1 MSDRSPSTCIQL
13 LLILAI
19 LLSLGVISC
28 QRQKVSKDAPLLYL
42 PDDLEATLWAESP
55 MFYNPTNMDIDS
67 KGRIWI
73 TEAVNYR
80 NYNNDSS
87 KHIHHSAGDRVVI
100 LEDRDNDGK
109 ADDARIYVQDKDLVS
124 PLGIAVIGNQ
134 VFVSCSPNLIVY
146 TDEDGDDHPDKK
158 EIFLTGFGGVDHDHS
173 LHAIVGGPDG
183 NLYFTTGNAGPHIV
197 TDKSGWTLRS
207 GSMYTGGSPYNT
219 ENHGNMRSDDGEM
232 WVGGLALKINPD
244 GNNLKV
250 IGHNFRNAY
259 ELAVDSRLDFWQ
271 NDNDDQVIACRTTW
285 LMERGNAGYFS
296 TDGTR
301 YWQADQRPGQDVF
314 TAHWHQEDP
323 GVIPAG
329 DRSGA
334 GAPTG
339 IVMYEG
345 DALGEQYRGMLL
357 SADAGRNV
365 IFAYHPKQHQSGY
378 DLGKRMNFITSL
390 RDDNEDYVW
399 NDSLENR
406 DEQKWFRP
414 SDVATGIEGAIYV
427 ADWYDPVVGGHQ
439 MEDSAGY
446 GRIYRITPKNKK
458 LKRPIIDLST
468 AAGQVEAV
476 TNPAINVRYEASQKL
491 KKLGASVIPDVT
503 RLLDSENPYHR
514 ARAIWLLAGLGEA
527 GKTKVE
533 KLLKDPREDI
543 RIVAF
548 RALRQYSKDIIP
560 YAKSAADDSS
570 VFLKREILIALA
582 DYSYAEK
589 KPILLTLLKNF
600 DAKDR
605 WYLEALG
612 NAVSG
617 EEENFMAAAS
627 KLFNAENK
635 SSESWGEEMEAL
647 VWRLHPPSYSN
658 QLKNRAQSTRL
669 SPEQRQRAITA
680 LGFIND
686 GQAVSAMLELT
697 KSSQKDVAEQ
707 SAYWV
712 SFRQSNEWFK
722 LADWRKAHIDPA
734 RERKIAEMKVKMSN
748 VLDERMPLDEK
759 NRSARDLAA
768 DPIGSRMILSLISEG
783 RFPNDMYKTVNEMLL
798 NSKDQ
803 TVRVQASQ
811 YFETG
816 DKHTYAIPSLTTLKS
831 DGEKGRIIFDSKCST
846 CHKVGTRGKDIGP
859 ELTLIKKKF
868 DKQALMDAIVNPSAG
883 IVFGY
888 EAWTINT
895 KYGQSH
901 FGFLVADGK
910 EVIVVKD
917 LNGARHTIPLRDIVF
932 RQKSEK
938 SLMPEASALGLSDQE
953 LVDVVGFLTSVD
965 SD

>member
-1 MSDRSPSTCIQL
+1 
-13 LLILAI
+13 
-19 LLSLGVISC
+19 
-28 QRQKVSKDAPLLYL
+28 
-42 PDDLEATLWAESP
+42 

-87 KHIHHSAGDRVVI
+87 EHVHHSAGDRVVI

-109 ADDARIYVQDKDLVS
+109 ADDATIYVQDKDLVS

-146 TDEDGDDHPDKK
+146 TDEDGDDHPDRK
-158 EIFLTGFGGVDHDHS
+158 EIFLTGFGGMDHDHS

-219 ENHGNMRSDDGEM
+219 ENHGNMKSDDGKT

-244 GNNLKV
+244 GNHLRV

-259 ELAVDSRLDFWQ
+259 ELAVDSRRDFWQ

-285 LMERGNAGYFS
+285 LMEGGNAGYFS
-296 TDGTR
+296 VDGTR

-339 IVMYEG
+339 IVMYED

-365 IFAYHPKQHQSGY
+365 IFAYHPKQYKSGY
-378 DLGKRMNFITSL
+378 DLGKRINFITSL

-414 SDVATGIEGAIYV
+414 SDVAVGTEGAIYV

-446 GRIYRITPKNKK
+446 GRIYRITSKNRKVQ
-458 LKRPIIDLST
+458 RPVIDMST

-476 TNPAINVRYEASQKL
+476 LNPAINVRYEASQKL
-491 KKLGASVIPDVT
+491 KKLGTSAIPDVK

-514 ARAIWLLAGLGEA
+514 ARAIWLLAGLGDA
-527 GKTKVE
+527 GKAEVE
-533 KLLKDPREDI
+533 KLLKDHQEDI

-548 RALRQYSKDIIP
+548 KALRQYSKDIIP
-560 YAKSAADDSS
+560 YAKSVADDPS

-582 DYSYAEK
+582 DYPYPEK

-617 EEENFMAAAS
+617 EEEDFMAAAS

-635 SSESWGEEMEAL
+635 PPESWSEEMEAL
-647 VWRLHPPSYSN
+647 VWRLHPPSYSDE
-658 QLKNRAQSTRL
+658 LKKRAQSAKV
-669 SPEQRQRAITA
+669 SSEQRQRAITA

-712 SFRQSNEWFK
+712 SFRQSNDWFK
-722 LADWRKAHIDPA
+722 LADWRKAGIDPV

-748 VLDERMPLDEK
+748 VLDVRMPLDEK

-768 DPIGSRMILSLISEG
+768 DPIGSRMILSMLSEG
-783 RFPNDMYKTVNEMLL
+783 RFPKDMYKTVSEKLL

-816 DKHTYAIPSLTTLKS
+816 DKHTYAIPSLAAMKS
-831 DGEKGRIIFDSKCST
+831 DGEKGRIIFESKCSS
-846 CHKVGTRGKDIGP
+846 CHKVSARGKDIGP

-868 DKQALMDAIVNPSAG
+868 DKQALMDAIVNPSSG

-895 KYGQSH
+895 NDGQSH

-910 EVIVVKD
+910 DVIVVKD
-917 LNGARHTIPLRDIVF
+917 LGGDRHTIPVKDIVS

-938 SLMPEASALGLSDQE
+938 SLMPEASALGLSDQD
-953 LVDVVGFLTSVD
+953 LVDVVGFLNSFRE
-965 SD
+965 